1 MRKKFKINCL
11 HFKVK
16 VQYTG
21 CEQLV
26 DVVIDKSLYLSMS
39 FDSVIIIKPF
49 STITKAKYGWLFA
62 PFYGG
67 TYSKQN
73 SRTTVKND

>member
-26 DVVIDKSLYLSMS
+26 DVVIYKSLYLSMS
-39 FDSVIIIKPF
+39 FDSVIIKPF
-49 STITKAKYGWLFA
+49 STIIKAKYG
-62 PFYGG
+62 
-67 TYSKQN
+67 
-73 SRTTVKND
+73 